1 MIDEFFVAIQIW
13 IAMMLTVQSV
23 ILYKL
28 LPEIKKVSA
37 NSDSLG
43 AVFGLGKKVDD
54 KNNQG

>member
-13 IAMMLTVQSV
+13 IAMMLTIQSV

-43 AVFGLGKKVDD
+43 AVFGLGKKKKVDD
-54 KNNQG
+54 